1 MVEAMMEA
9 EVVVRCAACEAT
21 RQLALAT
28 LEVQALGA
36 TAMVALPPCG
46 CGAVEYLIRSG
57 VEEHP
62 APGTD
67 GHRHQ
72 LLVDHLHAEVAAR
85 GRVAGDPEVAR
96 ACPPVL
102 PAVLARWFPQGLCLA
117 GVPESGDR

>member
-9 EVVVRCAACEAT
+9 EVVVRCGACEAV
-21 RQLALAT
+21 RRVALVT
-28 LEVQALGA
+28 LEVQTLGA
-36 TAMVALPPCG
+36 TAMVALPPCA
-46 CGAVEYLIRSG
+46 CGAVEYLIRSAAG
-57 VEEHP
+57 EHP

-102 PAVLARWFPQGLCLA
+102 PALLARWFPHGLCMA
-117 GVPESGDR
+117 DVPDTGGR